1 MYGEPYMKQVER
13 DAERIES
20 RDESRNA
27 GRSLRLTLRGFSPAE
42 LRARAEQ
49 ECACHFGGR
58 EWALAESEYV
68 PRLRTL
74 GGRVLLYEGRFVATG

>member
-13 DAERIES
+13 NAERIEL
-20 RDESRNA
+20 RDESPDA

-49 ECACHFGGR
+49 ECACHFGER
-58 EWALAESEYV
+58 EWALAE
-68 PRLRTL
+68 TL
-74 GGRVLLYEGRFVATG
+74 GGRVRLYEGRFVATA